1 MVVEPLLSEG
11 EPDEEP
17 ERVPFTTTY
26 TVKTVLWVKLRLKIV
41 GHKPDC
47 TPLKRDYYEDKY
59 YSEVLGFDPK
69 TESKKKQRRDLKY
82 MR

>member
-1 MVVEPLLSEG
+1 M
-11 EPDEEP
+11 
-17 ERVPFTTTY
+17 
-26 TVKTVLWVKLRLKIV
+26 LWVKLRLKIV

-59 YSEVLGFDPK
+59 YSEVLGFDPE